1 MFKYFKNIKNVNKV
15 WKMLNDK
22 YFNELS
28 GKIGNTVLKIDED
41 TMNGSY
47 LLVKTD
53 NENVKSILIKNES
66 GILNDIFREV
76 GIQLIK
82 IKIL

>member
-41 TMNGSY
+41 TMKGSY